1 MFYAKDDILSTSL
14 IVGGIE
20 ITQQQ
25 HDDAMAA
32 KLSGRKAEIRDGVMW
47 IESVERRTVYST
59 TDGQAKEIADNDVT
73 PEGYT
78 ETERPDNRYDWDG
91 VEWVVNLDRAWES
104 VRSIRDG
111 LLSAC
116 DWAMVPDA
124 PTDKVAWTAYRQA
137 LRDLPETQTDPLNIV
152 WPEPPSQ

>member
-1 MFYAKDDILSTSL
+1 MFYAKDDILSTSP

-25 HDDAMAA
+25 HDDAMSA

-59 TDGQAKEIADNDVT
+59 TDGQAKEIADNDAT

-78 ETERPDNRYDWDG
+78 DTERPDEFH
-91 VEWVVNLDRAWES
+91 EWNGSEWLPNSDLKWSEI
-104 VRSIRDG
+104 RSIRDG
-111 LLSAC
+111 LLAAC
-116 DWAMVPDA
+116 DWTMVADA
-124 PTDKVAWTAYRQA
+124 PTDKTAWGAYRQA
-137 LRDLPETQTDPLNIV
+137 LRDLPETQTDPFNIV
-152 WPEPPSQ
+152 WPVPPNQ